1 MREWFAISILAVA
14 QALPGQP
21 AASPRGDQQSKTQSQ
36 SQSQPKLPSQ
46 PPSEAELNLRADKL
60 IANQHQNDYSL
71 DQYERIERQV
81 DQTKGM
87 SPRIIEDRTFRIVP
101 NGTGTMKILLSERG
115 KPVEPS
121 EYRRQLLLWQQTLE
135 IVLRPGDS
143 RGKAAY
149 TKYEKRKK
157 DRSDLIDG
165 TKEGFTHRW
174 VGRETVNGHLCDVLQ
189 LEPNPQYHPHTLLQ
203 EAMSHVTAKIWVDLD
218 QNQLVRGE
226 AHVIKDVSFGGG
238 ILGKLYRGGVFS
250 LDQTEVAPGVW
261 LPTRYQYDFTAR
273 KFLFTFEEHQFIE
286 VSRYKRIG
294 SAKEALAVV
303 QSELASGKSFAAD
316 P

>member
-1 MREWFAISILAVA
+1 MRQCFVISILAIA
-14 QALPGQP
+14 QALTGLQLPSQ
-21 AASPRGDQQSKTQSQ
+21 AGDQQAKSKPQP
-36 SQSQPKLPSQ
+36 QSQPQSPSQ

-71 DQYERIERQV
+71 DQFERIERQV
-81 DQTKGM
+81 DRTAGL

-115 KPVEPS
+115 KAVDPG
-121 EYRRQLLLWQQTLE
+121 EYRKQLLLWQQTLE
-135 IVLRPGDS
+135 IALKPGDS
-143 RGKAAY
+143 RGKTAY
-149 TKYEKRKK
+149 AKYEKRKK

-250 LDQTEVAPGVW
+250 LDQAEVAPGVW